1 MKKVIC
7 FARVSTIQQNLDA
20 QLEAVKNAAISDRY
34 TEDEILIVQGK
45 ESAIKL
51 DEEQRQTLNEVK
63 ELVANNPTIETIYY
77 FAVDRLARR
86 MSIIMNV
93 VEWAIENKI
102 NLVFLHPHRMS
113 TFRINEAG
121 VKVEDE
127 VTKLLLAMLSYGA
140 EMEMKVKKARFA
152 VAKQAM
158 KLQGK
163 LPQGKPIK
171 GYYLDD
177 KRNILV
183 HPEESKFIINIFKDY
198 LDNNNNESLLSLHE
212 KYVAKGFFEPSKSP
226 WRNAQSSR
234 IYNVLKDCSY
244 CGREKEL
251 VKKYPDGTYKTSY
264 IKYPAII
271 SEELF
276 DAVQDKLRSRQ
287 REPKKILKNIYYAKG
302 LVRCG
307 ECGHLMRTDT
317 NSCTYSCKERL
328 GHTLNVNMNMVDNL
342 TWLTAKCCW
351 NIYNLINGEEQRA
364 TYTTYVKDYKHKVEI
379 LEKEIAEKYAIIDR
393 TNERFLLGKVKE
405 AVADK
410 IIDECT
416 DAINKFNIDI
426 VRLKAQIEE
435 YEKLITNI
443 DNQGV
448 LNPRKLDALN
458 DIERC
463 KLINDVI
470 DSVIINRIDSYVYTV
485 YFKFKPILENFR
497 DAITPEVEYWKYH
510 SYNKKLYSVKRKY
523 DIIEDK
529 EVIREWDCSF
539 HLEEKRHKPRQRKQ
553 KRDAN

>member
-152 VAKQAM
+152 TAKAAM

-183 HPEESKFIINIFKDY
+183 HPEESKHIINLFNDY
-198 LDNNNNESLLSLHE
+198 LDDRNNESLQSLHD
-212 KYVAKGFFEPSKSP
+212 KYVVKGFFEPSKSNY
-226 WRNAQSSR
+226 RNSGATR

-251 VKKYPDGTYKTSY
+251 KKKYPDGTYRTSY

-271 SEELF
+271 SEGLF
-276 DAVQDKLRSRQ
+276 DAVQLKLQNRQ
-287 REPKKILKNIYYAKG
+287 HQPKKLLEHIYY
-302 LVRCG
+302 
-307 ECGHLMRTDT
+307 
-317 NSCTYSCKERL
+317 
-328 GHTLNVNMNMVDNL
+328 
-342 TWLTAKCCW
+342 
-351 NIYNLINGEEQRA
+351 
-364 TYTTYVKDYKHKVEI
+364 
-379 LEKEIAEKYAIIDR
+379 
-393 TNERFLLGKVKE
+393 F
-405 AVADK
+405 
-410 IIDECT
+410 
-416 DAINKFNIDI
+416 
-426 VRLKAQIEE
+426 
-435 YEKLITNI
+435 
-443 DNQGV
+443 
-448 LNPRKLDALN
+448 
-458 DIERC
+458 
-463 KLINDVI
+463 
-470 DSVIINRIDSYVYTV
+470 
-485 YFKFKPILENFR
+485 
-497 DAITPEVEYWKYH
+497 
-510 SYNKKLYSVKRKY
+510 
-523 DIIEDK
+523 
-529 EVIREWDCSF
+529 
-539 HLEEKRHKPRQRKQ
+539 
-553 KRDAN
+553 